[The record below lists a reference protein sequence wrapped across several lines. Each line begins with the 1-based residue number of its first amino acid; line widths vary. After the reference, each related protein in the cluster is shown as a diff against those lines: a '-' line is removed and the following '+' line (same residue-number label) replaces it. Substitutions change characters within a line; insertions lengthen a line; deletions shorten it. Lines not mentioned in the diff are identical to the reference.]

1 MIRWIRNGV
10 LGLVGLVIALGVI
23 GALYQF
29 IGNAV
34 DQHRDPPLGELVD
47 VGGYRLHLYCT
58 GVGSPTVVLG
68 SMSPGWSLYW
78 STVQPEIAKLTRV
91 CSYD

>member
-1 MIRWIRNGV
+1 MTRWIRNGV

-34 DQHRDPPLGELVD
+34 DQHRYPPLGELVD

-58 GVGSPTVVLG
+58 GIGSPTVVLG
-68 SMSPGWSLYW
+68 SMSPG
-78 STVQPEIAKLTRV
+78 
-91 CSYD
+91 